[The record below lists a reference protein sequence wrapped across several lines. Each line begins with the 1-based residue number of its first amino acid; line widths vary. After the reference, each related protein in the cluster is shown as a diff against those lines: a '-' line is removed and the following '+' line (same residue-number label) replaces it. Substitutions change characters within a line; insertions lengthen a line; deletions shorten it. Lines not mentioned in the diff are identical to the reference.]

1 MNDFLKE
8 LVGVCFREQVSR
20 GDVCFLALWLGAW
33 SCWLGDGI
41 ADKNAQLAGFLVL
54 GVMALSL
61 KKSIVQRLQNVG
73 ERKRIR
79 GVLAALGN
87 EEKVAIAHVL
97 RYGGTK
103 APYLL
108 TPAVESLVAK
118 GVLQL
123 CSAVENGSTRFGK
136 VVVELAPVVREVMKL
151 EELSAMCKKALEE
164 ARGGSGA
171 GKEAHDDARVRG

>member
-33 SCWLGDGI
+33 SCWVGDGV
-41 ADKNAQLAGFLVL
+41 ADKNVQLAGVL
-54 GVMALSL
+54 LSGVLLLSF
-61 KKSIVQRLQNVG
+61 KQYIVQRLQNVG

-79 GVLAALGN
+79 GVLAALCN

-118 GVLQL
+118 GVLKL
-123 CSAVENGSTRFGK
+123 CSAVEQGSAGFGK

-151 EELSAMCKKALEE
+151 EELSAMCEKALEE
-164 ARGGSGA
+164 ARGGSGSA
-171 GKEAHDDARVRG
+171 DKS